1 MDKVRERIANET
13 LLFLKSNSW
22 ESITIDKILERSK
35 LGRKKFQN
43 YIKKKFDL
51 LENINNFFDDKVID
65 DSNTIEN
72 SSKKDMIFEVL
83 MMRFD
88 LLNQYRPQ
96 IIKIFNLLKKKP
108 QYSIRVLP
116 SFIDSMNKML
126 KKSKI
131 ETNGIKGNLKIKGLL
146 VIYFSTFLTWI
157 NDESE
162 SLDKTMMKL
171 DDNLEKSAKLIKL
184 IDK

>member
-1 MDKVRERIANET
+1 MDKVRARIANET
-13 LLFLKSNSW
+13 LFLLKSNSW
-22 ESITIDKILERSK
+22 ESITIDKIFARTK
-35 LGRKKFQN
+35 LGRKKFQQ
-43 YIKKKFDL
+43 YVSKKFDL
-51 LENINNFFDDKVID
+51 LENINNFFDDKVI
-65 DSNTIEN
+65 SGSKTIEN

-108 QYSIRVLP
+108 QYSIKVLP

-131 ETNGIKGNLKIKGLL
+131 ETNGIRGNLKIKGLL
-146 VIYFSTFLTWI
+146 IIYFSTFLTWI

-162 SLDKTMMKL
+162 SLDRTMMKL
-171 DDNLEKSAKLIKL
+171 DDNLERSAKLIKL

>member
-1 MDKVRERIANET
+1 MNK
-13 LLFLKSNSW
+13 
-22 ESITIDKILERSK
+22 DKINISKITLKLLEKK
-35 LGRKKFQN
+35 LWNKISLEEVKKLN
-43 YIKKKFDL
+43 KNSLSIKNKNQL
-51 LENINNFFDDKVID
+51 LENINRYFDYLLKNNLN
-65 DSNTIEN
+65 SIEN
-72 SSKKDMIFEVL
+72 SSSKDMIFEVL

-131 ETNGIKGNLKIKGLL
+131 ETTGIKGNLKIKGLL